1 MVNNDELT
9 CLSTDG
15 ESKKKKKKVVK
26 VTSQDPGSD
35 PDLVSTG
42 QLPDQVLK
50 AVGVKP
56 GTKYEGSVQTLLEG
70 KEDIDIAGVEL
81 TKDQVNLNCVYLPLS
96 GSLLVKIPVQREEVR
111 VSEAWLDHQTAVVS
125 PELFYFW
132 KSFDREPKQAITQ
145 PRESAAEEILFE
157 ESRLKEFVHRLRGR
171 TTLHLFKIDFF
182 ISKWVKETKVENPAQ
197 FSWRTSEIPK
207 YDL

>member
-15 ESKKKKKKVVK
+15 DSKKKKKKLVK
-26 VTSQDPGSD
+26 ITSHDPGSD

-42 QLPDQVLK
+42 QLPDQALK

-56 GTKYEGSVQTLLEG
+56 GAKHEGSVQTLLEG

-81 TKDQVNLNCVYLPLS
+81 TKDQVNLSCVFLPLS
-96 GSLLVKIPVQREEVR
+96 GSLPVKIPLQSEEVR
-111 VSEAWLDHQTAVVS
+111 ESEALLDHQAAMVS

-132 KSFDREPKQAITQ
+132 KCFDREPKQAITQ

-171 TTLHLFKIDFF
+171 TTLHLLKIDFL
-182 ISKWVKETKVENPAQ
+182 ISK
-197 FSWRTSEIPK
+197 
-207 YDL
+207 